1 MLLIIY
7 YTKSSYLLFWVV
19 LNTTVL
25 YEAVD
30 GSWNAAHSLWWATD
44 RSLGVSWQYN
54 VIRGAR
60 ASWANG
66 KRRHILITR
75 SERKKNRALLWLRLI
90 RKQRERGE
98 NKQMI
103 HLSRDS
109 GANWTKDYLVEEYP
123 KKTGQNHKERISTT
137 SWIYTDV
144 YARCY
149 AGHKKHMLSMTKQT
163 WNYCNSSHQVMSKRR
178 RLHDASLTLH
188 RKLIILIIIHHWNI
202 FAPSRLV

>member
-1 MLLIIY
+1 MILIIY
-7 YTKSSYLLFWVV
+7 YTKSCYLLFWVV

-98 NKQMI
+98 VNKWSIYIEILVPTEQRI
-103 HLSRDS
+103 IWSRNIQRKQGKIIKKGS
-109 GANWTKDYLVEEYP
+109 QLQAEFILTCMLVV
-123 KKTGQNHKERISTT
+123 TRVTT
-137 SWIYTDV
+137 STCSPWQ
-144 YARCY
+144 
-149 AGHKKHMLSMTKQT
+149 KNL
-163 WNYCNSSHQVMSKRR
+163 
-178 RLHDASLTLH
+178 
-188 RKLIILIIIHHWNI
+188 KLL
-202 FAPSRLV
+202 